1 MKIRMLDDFS
11 ENEIAGSKWQILKIL
26 SKNPQTPKQLADKL
40 GTTIA
45 NVSQQLKLLEAYGFL
60 KKVRAD
66 KGPNSR
72 KLKDLRVMYT
82 LIKGKTWLINV
93 APGSVKRK
101 EIKQIPETNLLVNLL
116 LLDLKEEHPFVLN
129 FFLNNNVVDYID
141 SAYYL
146 KSEKNEINILVIT
159 KKLEHFRES
168 KSALKVKYKSEE
180 RTIRFWSHTLLEIK
194 EGLSNKEKYF
204 QDLVSQAELL
214 YEKERIDLSEE
225 GLRLKA

>member
-1 MKIRMLDDFS
+1 MLDEFS
-11 ENEIAGSKWQILKIL
+11 ESEIAGSKWLILKIL
-26 SKNPQTPKQLADKL
+26 SKNPQTPKQLAEKL

-45 NVSQQLKLLEAYGFL
+45 NMSQQLKLLEAYGFL

-72 KLKDLRVMYT
+72 KGKDLRVMYS
-82 LIKGKTWLINV
+82 LVKGKTWLISVMPGV
-93 APGSVKRK
+93 AKRK
-101 EIKQIPETNLLVNLL
+101 ELKINSEMGLLVNLL
-116 LLDLKEEHPFVLN
+116 LLDLKDEHPFVLN

-146 KSEKNEINILVIT
+146 KSDKNEINILVIT
-159 KKLEHFRES
+159 KKLEHFRET

-180 RTIRFWSHTLLEIK
+180 KTIRFWSHTPLEIK

-214 YEKERIDLSEE
+214 YEKEHVDL
-225 GLRLKA
+225 A

>member
-1 MKIRMLDDFS
+1 MLDEFS

-26 SKNPQTPKQLADKL
+26 SKNPQTPKQLAEKL

-45 NVSQQLKLLEAYGFL
+45 NMSQQLKLLEAYGFL
-60 KKVRAD
+60 KKTRTD

-72 KLKDLRVMYT
+72 KVKDLRIMYT
-82 LIKGKTWLINV
+82 LVKGKTWLINV
-93 APGSVKRK
+93 TPGSVKRK
-101 EIKQIPETNLLVNLL
+101 ELKQTTEISLLVNIL

-129 FFLNNNVVDYID
+129 FFLNNPLVEYID

-146 KSEKNEINILVIT
+146 KSEKTEINLLIIT

-168 KSALKVKYKSEE
+168 KSSLKVKYKSEE
-180 RTIRFWSHTLLEIK
+180 KTIRFWSHTLLEIK
-194 EGLSNKEKYF
+194 EGLSKKEKYF

-214 YEKERIDLSEE
+214 FEKEHVELAEN
-225 GLRLKA
+225 